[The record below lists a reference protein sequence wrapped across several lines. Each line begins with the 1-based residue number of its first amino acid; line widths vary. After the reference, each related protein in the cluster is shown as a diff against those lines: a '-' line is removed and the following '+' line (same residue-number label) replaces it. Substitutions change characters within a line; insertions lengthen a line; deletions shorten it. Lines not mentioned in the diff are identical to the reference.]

1 MKNYDDYYLGID
13 LGTSSIGWAV
23 TDEKYNIL
31 RFNKKY
37 MWGTH
42 LYDMGETAAER
53 RNFRTSRRRLKR
65 KKERI
70 EMLQLLFSKEI
81 SKKDLGFFLRLK
93 ESQYHLEDKSV
104 GNKNTLFMDEN
115 YTDINYHN
123 DYPTIYHLRKALIDN
138 ESQAFEV
145 RKLYLA
151 ISHILSH
158 RGHFLFE
165 GKMNGND
172 IQNFEEIFQQFTRE
186 CKESYGIE
194 FDLKDENS
202 LGKVKEILTEKN
214 LSRTKKKEEL
224 SKLLIEE
231 KDKINQEIWKL
242 IVGNEAKMA
251 IIFDSKEYEEAKVSF
266 SKGNYDDKE
275 SEYETILG
283 EKIEFLRFAK
293 AIYDW
298 MLLQNILKEDKYL
311 SYSKVKSYEE
321 HHKDLKMLKNLL
333 KKEDNKIFKEVFGE
347 KGLYENYVKKNQ
359 KEEFYKRI
367 SEILKTKEE
376 ETQVFEILKKIETDN
391 FLLKQKIKDNGVI
404 PRQIHQKELEKIL
417 ENAEKYFLWLS
428 EKDETGLSISKK
440 IIKLFEFKI
449 PYYVGP
455 LYDKSPFAWVIR
467 KEYNKITPWNFEK
480 EVDMGATAEAFIRKM
495 TNKCTYLREKD
506 VIPKNSLLYTKY
518 MVLNELNNLKIR
530 GNKIE
535 VELKQKIYNE
545 LFQNNKK
552 IGMKTLLN
560 FLKSENIQVEKS
572 EITGI
577 DGTFNTSLSSYVDMK
592 KIFEND
598 ILKDSYK
605 LMIEDII
612 LWITLY
618 GEEKKLIKSKILDK
632 YKDLITDDQLKQVL
646 KLKYKD
652 WSRLSKEFLTE
663 IEAPDLETGE
673 LMSIIRRMWETNDN
687 LMELLSYKYGYLK
700 EIEEYN
706 GVREFSG
713 DLRYENLVK
722 DLQVSPSVKKMI
734 WKALVITKEIK
745 KVTKKAPKKVFIEMA
760 RDAETEKKR
769 TEKRKDKLLNLYK
782 TIKDNDSVKELEN
795 NLKNITD
802 EQLKSKKLYL
812 YYLQLGRCMYSG
824 ERIELSDLMND
835 NLYDID
841 HIYPQSRVKDDSFD
855 NTVLVKKELNADK
868 RDEPLKSNIQDK
880 MKSFWSM
887 LKSKELISNK
897 KYERLTRTSEFSDDE
912 LAGFINR
919 QLVETRQATKVV
931 ADLIKLIF
939 GDETKVIYVKAGLT
953 SDFRQKF
960 GIYKFRELNDYHHAH
975 DGYLNI
981 IVGNIYNT
989 KFTNNPYNFIK
1000 ERKNNDKEKNNGR
1013 FYNLRRIFDFNS
1025 EVWNKEEMIP
1035 KIERYI
1041 YKIRPLFTRASY
1053 EQKGGFSDQNISAPQ
1068 ERLRALKSNNEI
1080 LKDISKYGGYN
1091 SVKNAYFFIIEYTE
1105 KRKRVRS
1112 IEVLPIFE
1120 KNKMKAKED
1129 LKKYCEEK
1137 LKLND
1142 VKILLKKLK
1151 YKSLIHFDGHRYFV
1165 NSKTNNNITIQNGM
1179 QLKLEKENYETF
1191 RKLFKIL
1198 ENLKNKYK
1206 ETNLREEKFNEMISV
1221 LLNKSKNEKGLN
1233 ELVITEKIDK
1243 LYFEILDKIKNEKG
1257 VYRNLKINLLKYL
1270 KDCYDKKEYKELS
1283 NYNKARIIQEIVK
1296 IINNQQGKFDLT
1308 DVYNYSKGFNIQ
1320 IGKSTVLTEDF
1331 YIINQS
1337 PTGLF
1342 EKKIYLGK

>member
-251 IIFDSKEYEEAKVSF
+251 IIFDSKEYEEAKISF

-275 SEYETILG
+275 SEYEIILG

-321 HHKDLKMLKNLL
+321 HHKDLKMLKDLL
-333 KKEDNKIFKEVFGE
+333 KKEDKKVFKEVFGE

-376 ETQVFEILKKIETDN
+376 ETQVFEILKKIETDS
-391 FLLKQKIKDNGVI
+391 FLLKQKIEDNGVI

-782 TIKDNDSVKELEN
+782 AIKDDDSIKELEN
-795 NLKNITD
+795 NLKNVTD

-880 MKSFWSM
+880 MKSFWLI

-897 KYERLTRTSEFSDDE
+897 KYERLTRTIYKFTDDE

-939 GDETKVIYVKAGLT
+939 GDETKVVYVKAGLT

-989 KFTNNPYNFIK
+989 KFTDNPYNFIK

-1053 EQKGGFSDQNISAPQ
+1053 TRKGKFYDIQYVQKNKNLIP
-1068 ERLRALKSNNEI
+1068 KKNN
-1080 LKDISKYGGYN
+1080 LDPNKYGGYTGVEN
-1091 SVKNAYFFIIEYTE
+1091 SCFIFYKYQKGKKEMKKIDTIPVYLKNKIYLEEDVIKYLQEKKGIESN
-1105 KRKRVRS
+1105 S
-1112 IEVLPIFE
+1112 IELLLNNIKINSHVLVDGEIYYLRGKPDENRLGVGYEKQLILSKDNFE
-1120 KNKMKAKED
+1120 FLRRLIKNIEI
-1129 LKKYCEEK
+1129 LKKDKENLEHK
-1137 LKLND
+1137 LPNILKLNNN
-1142 VKILLKKLK
+1142 KKLTFEE
-1151 YKSLIHFDGHRYFV
+1151 I
-1165 NSKTNNNITIQNGM
+1165 N
-1179 QLKLEKENYETF
+1179 LKLSSIY
-1191 RKLFKIL
+1191 
-1198 ENLKNKYK
+1198 
-1206 ETNLREEKFNEMISV
+1206 
-1221 LLNKSKNEKGLN
+1221 N
-1233 ELVITEKIDK
+1233 ELYYKIDK
-1243 LYFEILDKIKNEKG
+1243 GNFSKIFNMITIPLKEYIDKSNFGDFDKLDMYSKIRTIEEIFKTITKLNNF
-1257 VYRNLKINLLKYL
+1257 NLKDIGGHSAITN
-1270 KDCYDKKEYKELS
+1270 
-1283 NYNKARIIQEIVK
+1283 ARISISRIL
-1296 IINNQQGKFDLT
+1296 N
-1308 DVYNYSKGFNIQ
+1308 SK
-1320 IGKSTVLTEDF
+1320 DF
-1331 YIINQS
+1331 CIINQS
-1337 PTGLF
+1337 PAGLF
-1342 EKKIYLGK
+1342 ENKVYLDK